1 MKLGHA
7 MLAAQLA
14 AGALGVPVVHAEGEA
29 SSSVPASAAATTPST
44 RTAPAT
50 PAKPGVRQGENY
62 YDQTRF
68 DDAISLLRDLV
79 QKGAMKPEAELK
91 AREILARCY
100 VKKGYPALGK
110 DMFRSMLRL
119 NPGYRPNPVQVPPDE
134 AAVFHL
140 ALREYQ
146 NEVGQSRTGQGTAT
160 PAPVVVPARGT
171 LEVRARPF
179 ASVYLGDSLVAT
191 NVTSASLVVPAGSHR
206 VRVVH
211 PAYEPREWKVA
222 VASGGIERIA
232 QDFVASSGSIRVST
246 AGIWAE
252 VFLDGKSTGKTTPCV
267 LEGLSEGAH
276 TVGVARAGFVAEGG
290 PIRVMVKPGAGVAAA
305 FQMTPARAR

>member
-1 MKLGHA
+1 MKLGTA
-7 MLAAQLA
+7 LLAVPLALGAVGPLAAA
-14 AGALGVPVVHAEGEA
+14 AEA
-29 SSSVPASAAATTPST
+29 RSPVPAAVAATSPPA
-44 RTAPAT
+44 RREPAP
-50 PAKPGVRQGENY
+50 PKPVVRQGESY

-68 DDAISLLRDLV
+68 DDAITLLRDLV

-100 VKKGYPALGK
+100 VKKGYPALGR

-134 AAVFHL
+134 AAVFQL

-146 NEVGQSRTGQGTAT
+146 TEVGQSGAGPGASAPATAS
-160 PAPVVVPARGT
+160 ALARGT
-171 LEVRARPF
+171 LEVKARPF

-191 NVTSASLVVPAGSHR
+191 NVTGTRLNVPAGSHR

-211 PAYEPREWKVA
+211 PAYEPREWKVT
-222 VASGGIERIA
+222 VAAGGIERIA
-232 QDFVASSGSIRVST
+232 QDFGASSGSIRVST
-246 AGIWAE
+246 GGVWAE

-267 LEGLSEGAH
+267 LEGLSDGAH
-276 TVGVARAGFVAEGG
+276 TVSVARAGFVTEGG
-290 PIRVMVKPGAGVAAA
+290 PLSVTVKPGASVAAA
-305 FQMTPARAR
+305 FQLKPTRVR